1 MRFAHIRGALALVKP
16 LGLAAAIFSGFVLAG
31 HALGADSLFRPLRDG
46 PATHPLTALAM
57 MLLGIGL
64 VLWRPG
70 RFSRPSQ
77 TLASGAL
84 LIGLARL
91 VDLAL
96 GTDLLGPLTP
106 FAGNLEAERLA
117 GRPVTMGANSAA
129 MTAILGLALA
139 LDSRRSFRIAQLC
152 AFIGLGVPLVAVT
165 GYAYG
170 LEHFYGQM
178 ALSTVVAALA
188 TGFGILVAS
197 AQRGVLRAVL
207 SPWVGGRIARTQILL
222 GYVVPFLIG
231 YALIAI
237 AAHNPKEL
245 FGLFVVLVSAF
256 ISGLIA
262 FSAVVQ
268 EDVDR
273 NRRGAERRLAIAA
286 TQDPLTG
293 LPNRRLLLQAADREL
308 DRARRQHQPLAV
320 LMVDIDHFKRLND
333 IHGHLAGDVVLRH
346 VAALMRD
353 GLRRQDLLAR
363 YGGEEF
369 VALLPDTPLAGAA
382 QLAEK
387 LRQRVA
393 GGDWNGLALIRGPVT
408 ISVGC
413 AGYHPGDSFQ
423 QLLNEADA
431 ALYQAKTGG
440 RNRVAL
446 AEHHDQMGWL
456 PAT

>member
-16 LGLAAAIFSGFVLAG
+16 LGLAAAIFSGFILVG
-31 HALGADSLFRPLRDG
+31 HALGAESLFRPLRGG

-64 VLWRPG
+64 VLWRPR

-77 TLASGAL
+77 VLAGGAL
-84 LIGLARL
+84 VIGLARL
-91 VDLAL
+91 LELAM
-96 GTDLLGPLTP
+96 GIDLLGPITP
-106 FAGNLEAERLA
+106 FAGNLEVERLA
-117 GRPVTMGANSAA
+117 GRPVTMGANTAA
-129 MTAILGLALA
+129 MTAILGLGLA
-139 LDSRRSFRIAQLC
+139 LDSRRRFRTAQLC

-170 LEHFYGQM
+170 LHHFHGQM
-178 ALSTVVAALA
+178 ALSTVVAALP

-231 YALIAI
+231 YTLIAI

-273 NRRGAERRLAIAA
+273 SRRGAERRLAIAA
-286 TQDPLTG
+286 TLDPLTG

-333 IHGHLAGDVVLRH
+333 IHGHLAGDAVLRH
-346 VAALMRD
+346 VAGLMREC
-353 GLRRQDLLAR
+353 LRRQDLLAR

-393 GGDWNGLALIRGPVT
+393 AGQWSDVALIHGPVT

-413 AGYHPGDSFQ
+413 ADYRPGDSFQ
-423 QLLNEADA
+423 ALLNDADA
-431 ALYQAKTGG
+431 ALYQAKTDG
-440 RNRVAL
+440 RNRVAISQ
-446 AEHHDQMGWL
+446 HDHVLELL